1 MKLMI
6 VDGLNARIDH
16 DVESDM
22 FRGEILGLGGDA
34 DFCGVNPKELRQEFK
49 KSLDLFL
56 EVCR

>member
-34 DFCGVNPKELRQEFK
+34 DFYSANPEGLWQEFK